1 MRARLALL
9 RRQPIISIGLVAI
22 NVAVFLLCKNFGK
35 LIYMGDLDP
44 VRVLNYNEYGR
55 ISEEVKAAATE
66 LITINMLG
74 RAESLNASM
83 AGAITMWEMLRG
95 N

>member
-55 ISEEVKAAATE
+55 ILWSIF
-66 LITINMLG
+66 LHNG
-74 RAESLNASM
+74 Y
-83 AGAITMWEMLRG
+83 
-95 N
+95 

>member
-35 LIYMGDLDP
+35 LIYMGDQ
-44 VRVLNYNEYGR
+44 
-55 ISEEVKAAATE
+55 I
-66 LITINMLG
+66 G
-74 RAESLNASM
+74 RASCRE
-83 AGAITMWEMLRG
+83 RV
-95 N
+95 